1 MIMQTSDEQLNE
13 LLKRA
18 APIPANNNLAQRII
32 LNAKKNIHGYSEST
46 NGNADS
52 LFKQILNSFII
63 PKPAYALACSMLLG
77 VLVGWQNSDVAGI
90 SLNLEESLAVTTI
103 EEDLSSL
110 FLAEVNYYE

>member
-1 MIMQTSDEQLNE
+1 MQTSDEQLNE

-32 LNAKKNIHGYSEST
+32 LNAEKNIHGYSEST

-90 SLNLEESLAVTTI
+90 SLNLEESRVVTTI

>member
-1 MIMQTSDEQLNE
+1 MIMQTSDEKLNE

-32 LNAKKNIHGYSEST
+32 LNANQNIHGYSEHG
-46 NGNADS
+46 NGNAGS
-52 LFKQILNSFII
+52 LFKQILSSFII

-90 SLNLEESLAVTTI
+90 SLNLEESLTVTTI

>member
-1 MIMQTSDEQLNE
+1 MIMQTSDEKLNE

-32 LNAKKNIHGYSEST
+32 LNANQNIHGYSEYG
-46 NGNADS
+46 NGNAGS

-90 SLNLEESLAVTTI
+90 SLNLEESLTVTTI

>member
-32 LNAKKNIHGYSEST
+32 LNANQNIHGYSEHG

-77 VLVGWQNSDVAGI
+77 VLVGWQNSDVTGI
-90 SLNLEESLAVTTI
+90 SLNLEESLTVTTI

>member
-1 MIMQTSDEQLNE
+1 MIMQTTDEQLNE

-18 APIPANNNLAQRII
+18 APIPVNNNLAQRII
-32 LNAKKNIHGYSEST
+32 LSAEKNIYGYSENE
-46 NGNADS
+46 NGNAVS
-52 LFKQILNSFII
+52 LFKQILNSFMI

-90 SLNLEESLAVTTI
+90 NLNLEESLTVTTI

>member
-1 MIMQTSDEQLNE
+1 MQTSDEQLNE

-32 LNAKKNIHGYSEST
+32 LNAEKNIHGYSEST

-90 SLNLEESLAVTTI
+90 SLNLEESLTVTTI

>member
-18 APIPANNNLAQRII
+18 APIPVNNNLAQRII
-32 LNAKKNIHGYSEST
+32 LSADKNMHGYSENE
-46 NGNADS
+46 NGNAVS
-52 LFKQILNSFII
+52 LFKQILNSFMI

-77 VLVGWQNSDVAGI
+77 VLVGWQNSDVAGV

>member
-1 MIMQTSDEQLNE
+1 MQTSDEQLNE

-18 APIPANNNLAQRII
+18 APIPVNNNLAQRII
-32 LNAKKNIHGYSEST
+32 LSADKNMHGYSENE
-46 NGNADS
+46 NGNAVS
-52 LFKQILNSFII
+52 LFKQILNSFMI

-77 VLVGWQNSDVAGI
+77 VLVGWQNSDIAGI
-90 SLNLEESLAVTTI
+90 SLNLEESFSVTTI

>member
-1 MIMQTSDEQLNE
+1 MQTSDEQLNE

-18 APIPANNNLAQRII
+18 APIPVNNNLAQRII
-32 LNAKKNIHGYSEST
+32 LSADKNMHGYSE
-46 NGNADS
+46 NEKGNAGS
-52 LFKQILNSFII
+52 LFKQILNSFMI

-90 SLNLEESLAVTTI
+90 SLNLGESLAVTTI

>member
-1 MIMQTSDEQLNE
+1 MQTTDEQLNE

-18 APIPANNNLAQRII
+18 APIPVNNNLAQRII
-32 LNAKKNIHGYSEST
+32 LSADKNMHGYSENE
-46 NGNADS
+46 NGNAVS
-52 LFKQILNSFII
+52 LFKQILNSFMI

-77 VLVGWQNSDVAGI
+77 VLVGWQNSDIAGI
-90 SLNLEESLAVTTI
+90 SLNLEESFLVTTI

>member
-1 MIMQTSDEQLNE
+1 MQTTDEQLNE

-18 APIPANNNLAQRII
+18 APITVNNNLAQRII
-32 LNAKKNIHGYSEST
+32 LSADKNMHGYSENE
-46 NGNADS
+46 NGNAVS
-52 LFKQILNSFII
+52 LFKQILNSFMI